1 LSELDALIVHL
12 NEYREALV
20 NADAE
25 RMQQLL
31 QEGTER
37 KEIVDR
43 KGDEP

>member
-1 LSELDALIVHL
+1 
-12 NEYREALV
+12 V
-20 NADAE
+20 NADAAA
-25 RMQQLL
+25 MKQLL